1 MEVWIRQSMPYHTQD
16 EGPMP
21 FPVPGWMWDR
31 QLGKTLYSD
40 RMRFI
45 RRVDET
51 DIDGLI
57 FTEHHY
63 GPNGGLTP
71 SPLIMLSAATQ
82 VTERIKLITMGLS
95 LALYPHPVRVAEEV
109 AMVDNL
115 SGGRVTMG
123 VMSSGAQNLYSY
135 SLTVDQERGRKEEAY
150 DLIVKAW
157 TEESP
162 FEWHGEYFDYN
173 CVSVLPRPLQTPHP
187 PIWAPM
193 SAEESL
199 EWAARKHVGAITSGS
214 TPTAAKALKHYCNY
228 ASAECDWTPTSAD
241 LGIARE
247 FYIAPTKSK
256 FDEMV
261 EEVFNRTQANAY
273 THMDENPNLKALDKE
288 RFAIRRY
295 TYRGDGRGGGREG
308 GRRSLR
314 AIEAG
319 TFIAGDPD
327 SVTQQIIDQQR
338 ESGAGVLVLRP
349 EMSGLTLDQV
359 ADGLDL
365 FAKEVLP
372 VIKKL

>member
-1 MEVWIRQSMPYHTQD
+1 
-16 EGPMP
+16 
-21 FPVPGWMWDR
+21 
-31 QLGKTLYSD
+31 
-40 RMRFI
+40 
-45 RRVDET
+45 
-51 DIDGLI
+51 
-57 FTEHHY
+57 
-63 GPNGGLTP
+63 
-71 SPLIMLSAATQ
+71 MLSAATQ
-82 VTERIKLITMGLS
+82 VTERIKLSTMGLS

-150 DLIVKAW
+150 DLIIKAW

-162 FEWHGEYFDYN
+162 FEWHGDYFDYN

-187 PIWAPM
+187 PVWAPM

-214 TPTAAKALKHYCNY
+214 TPTAAKALQHYCNY
-228 ASAECDWTPTSAD
+228 AAEECDWTPTSAD

-247 FYIAPTKSK
+247 FYIAPTKAK
-256 FDEMV
+256 FDEMA

-288 RFAIRRY
+288 RYAIRRY
-295 TYRGDGRGGGREG
+295 TYRGYGRDGGREG
-308 GRRSLR
+308 GRRSMR

-338 ESGAGVLVLRP
+338 ETGAGVLVIRP
-349 EMSGLTLDQV
+349 EMGGLTLDEV

-372 VIKKL
+372 VVKKL